1 MQDRKWSITTIVVM
15 VYLIVNIVGRLSV
28 AAFGLTFDLNE
39 QPGIDYPI
47 KITNWNTDEWLNQS
61 ATTDMDYD
69 FFNQNMREFK
79 TRYLFYSEKLLIS
92 LMAALMNKYATV
104 GLSTVPSEFDSKN
117 PLTYNATNIT
127 GHGFDRVVHGD
138 TVTYS
143 YRLKEYRGLQISSS
157 RTEILH
163 SSSSCIGR
171 AIWGSNVYV
180 DGQMVGNFSKHDP
193 PLNLIPRWLT
203 KARSIRL
210 NGRPKSRVHQH
221 LDGRLSYLSHCSR

>member
-1 MQDRKWSITTIVVM
+1 MFRYADNSFQVDLILGMHHPTGAMTLIWKHTVQDRKWSLTTVAVV
-15 VYLIVNIVGRLSV
+15 VYLIVNIIGRLSV

-61 ATTDMDYD
+61 TITTIGYK
-69 FFNQNMREFK
+69 FFDQNMRESK
-79 TRYLFYSEKLLIS
+79 TSCPFHLEKLLIS
-92 LMAALMNKYATV
+92 LMAARMNRYATV
-104 GLSTVPSEFDSKN
+104 GLSTMPSEFDSKN

-157 RTEILH
+157 KTEILH

-171 AIWGSNVYV
+171 TIWGSNVFEN
-180 DGQMVGNFSKHDP
+180 GQIVGDLSKYDFS
-193 PLNLIPRWLT
+193 LNRTL
-203 KARSIRL
+203 K
-210 NGRPKSRVHQH
+210 
-221 LDGRLSYLSHCSR
+221 